1 MTPQKQML
9 KNYGYIPDVIAPEDY
24 VFGGSNIPDEI
35 LQPNGQW
42 GVLLPKDEFQFNESL
57 DTQNCSNYGT
67 LNPIETIMKR
77 KFEGEYDYSERYL
90 GVMSGTTEQG
100 NSPHKV
106 AETIRKESG
115 LVPESMLPFDR
126 GIRTWQ
132 QYYNPN
138 PMIEP
143 YLSEGKKWLSNYLL
157 LHEWVFTDNNS
168 NKVELIKEALKRS
181 PLGISV
187 YAWMYG
193 EDCYI
198 KPKGAKDNHWVC
210 LYGYEEG
217 KYWLIFDQYDSTR
230 KKLAWDYDF
239 NCAKRYYIAKR
250 LSNEEIK
257 EKLSLIQQA
266 INKLSE
272 LISKLF
278 PKFGRKQK
286 S

>member
-1 MTPQKQML
+1 M
-9 KNYGYIPDVIAPEDY
+9 KNYGYIPDEIKPEDY
-24 VFGGSNIPDEI
+24 IFGGSNIPDEI
-35 LQPNGQW
+35 LQPAGQW
-42 GVLLPKDEFQFNESL
+42 GDFLSKDEFQSNQSL
-57 DTQNCSNYGT
+57 DTQNCTNYGT
-67 LNPIETIMKR
+67 QNAIEAIMKR
-77 KFEGEYDYSERYL
+77 KFGGEYDYSERFL

-100 NSPHKV
+100 NSAHTV
-106 AETIRKESG
+106 AETIRKTSG
-115 LVPESMLPFDR
+115 LIPEIMLPFDKW
-126 GIRTWQ
+126 IRTWQ

-138 PMIEP
+138 PMTEP
-143 YLSEGKKWLSNYLL
+143 YLSEGKKWLSNHIF
-157 LHEWVFTDNNS
+157 LHEWVFTDNNP

-187 YAWMYG
+187 YAWVYG
-193 EDCYI
+193 TDCYI

-210 LYGYEEG
+210 LYGYEEE
-217 KYWLIFDQYDSTR
+217 KYWFIFDQYDSTH

-239 NCAKRYYIAKR
+239 TCAKRYYIAKR
-250 LSNEEIK
+250 LSNEEIQ

-278 PKFGRKQK
+278 PKLGRKLH